1 MLRFVMDRKKKR
13 LFKAPDTKRDWDQLV
28 KISRQNLKDFL
39 EDDPAPGALVDLA
52 KALKKIKEKK

>member
-1 MLRFVMDRKKKR
+1 MLRFVMGRKKKR